1 VFSFNQKSNLHA
13 CGVRG
18 TTTYEEPLI
27 ILEFTRFED
36 FYTFNKNEL
45 NFEEK
50 TLIRGITVLV
60 GI

>member
-1 VFSFNQKSNLHA
+1 MS
-13 CGVRG
+13 
-18 TTTYEEPLI
+18 EEPLI

-50 TLIRGITVLV
+50 TLMRGITVLV